1 MYRRPEFLKALF
13 DGNIDPQARQWEGSP
28 LASLGQTAAE
38 AEKNLLDALSPEQKD
53 LFERFRQADSAF
65 AMENEYETFRV
76 GFRLG
81 AHCIYEVFGLDM
93 NLYYR

>member
-28 LASLGQTAAE
+28 LKPLSQKLADT
-38 AEKNLLDALSPEQKD
+38 EKALLDALSPEQKD